1 MSRARRESPSAI
13 AVELS
18 VVERMLL
25 SRLLEQLIEVLA
37 DRTDPA
43 MGRLLPNAYPDD
55 AESAAEFYRFTADGL
70 TERKVA
76 GARAVLAAISGDTTG
91 SPAAQHATQPGAHH
105 PAEHDAAQQ
114 PVVLVEP
121 APVQWLHALTDL
133 RLTIANRLGIAA
145 DGDVGRTDEDAMPLQ
160 HSYYWLGE
168 LQEQLVEALES

>member
-1 MSRARRESPSAI
+1 MSRARRETPSTI

-18 VVERMLL
+18 VVERLLL
-25 SRLLEQLIEVLA
+25 SRLLEQLIDVLS

-55 AESAAEFYRFTADGL
+55 PEAAAEFYRFTADGL
-70 TERKVA
+70 TERKIA
-76 GARAVLAAISGDTTG
+76 GARAVLAAVSGDTVE
-91 SPAAQHATQPGAHH
+91 PAVQQQTIQQGVPHLDEHAAH
-105 PAEHDAAQQ
+105 Q
-114 PVVLVEP
+114 PVLLVEP

-133 RLTIANRLGIAA
+133 RLTITDRLGIAA

>member
-1 MSRARRESPSAI
+1 MSNVRRESASAI

-18 VVERMLL
+18 MVERLLL

-43 MGRLLPNAYPDD
+43 MARLLPNAYPDD
-55 AESAAEFYRFTADGL
+55 AEAAADFYRFTADGL

-76 GARAVLAAISGDTTG
+76 SARAVLAAISGDAG
-91 SPAAQHATQPGAHH
+91 ALPAGLHVLQPRVHQ
-105 PAEHDAAQQ
+105 PPENDAAQR
-114 PVVLVEP
+114 PIVLVEP
-121 APVQWLHALTDL
+121 APAQWLHALTDL